1 MRPPVLWTLA
11 FRNLAEHRRRS
22 FAVGGIMAIGLAL
35 VVVGNGFL
43 DAATQGL
50 RGSYRDRYTGDLFIA
65 APTKSSITVFGAESG
80 PNAEKVLP
88 IADFPAVERV
98 LGTSPLVERW
108 SAQVVAQVLLLV
120 GEEPRGMAQV
130 LGIDPVRYRAS
141 FPRTIDFEE
150 GGFWKA
156 GERGLVLNAGSLAS
170 LCKRSGVDLHVGDAL
185 NVSLAEAG
193 GRILE
198 LPLTGIAAD
207 SLSQGPLSQVAW
219 CDIDSLRLLKGYT
232 LEAASPL
239 LPEKEAAS
247 VLDEESLFSGSPPT
261 LAASSGIDLATIASS
276 GIGRPKAAV
285 PDPAAWEIV
294 TIALKGGVSPGTAR
308 AGLAKA
314 LAAAG
319 ASTQVQDWIAGA
331 GRGATPVLAVKSA
344 FSIVILVVALV
355 AVFIVMNA
363 LLISVSERSYEIG
376 TMRALGGRRSVIRNL
391 ILLEVLFLGLIAGA
405 AALVL
410 AWIILGIANIGGIPL
425 NSLFLR
431 MLFSGDRVR
440 PVFSVLGSL
449 AAWGGM
455 IAVALVAGWYPARTA
470 LRMSPLKAIQ
480 SDS

>member
-1 MRPPVLWTLA
+1 
-11 FRNLAEHRRRS
+11 
-22 FAVGGIMAIGLAL
+22 MALGLVL

-43 DAATQGL
+43 DAASQGL

-65 APTKSSITVFGAESG
+65 APTKSSITVFGDESG

-88 IADFPAVERV
+88 IADFPAVEKV
-98 LGTSPLVERW
+98 LGSSPLVERW

-120 GEEPRGMAQV
+120 GEEARGVAQV
-130 LGIDPVRYRAS
+130 LGIDPVRYRES
-141 FPRTIDFEE
+141 FPRTILFVE

-156 GERGLVLNAGSLAS
+156 GQRGLILNASSLAA
-170 LCKRSGVDLHVGDAL
+170 LCKRSGVDLHVGDTL

-193 GRILE
+193 GKILE

-207 SLSQGPLSQVAW
+207 SFSQGPLTHVLW

-232 LEAASPL
+232 LEAATTA
-239 LPEKEAAS
+239 LPETATAPE
-247 VLDEESLFSGSPPT
+247 LDEESLFSGSP
-261 LAASSGIDLATIASS
+261 AADAVSSGIDLAAITSQ

-285 PDPAAWEIV
+285 ADPTAWEIV
-294 TIALKGGVSPGTAR
+294 TVALKEGVSPGTAR
-308 AGLAKA
+308 RGLTKA

-319 ASTQVQDWIAGA
+319 VSAQVQDWIAGA

-344 FSIVILVVALV
+344 FSLVILVVALV

-376 TMRALGGRRSVIRNL
+376 TMRALGGRRCVIRNL
-391 ILLEVLFLGLIAGA
+391 ILLEVLFLGLMAGA
-405 AALVL
+405 AGLVIS
-410 AWIILGIANIGGIPL
+410 WIILGAANIGGIPL
-425 NSLFLR
+425 NSLFLK
-431 MLFSGDRVR
+431 MLFSGDHVR

-455 IAVALVAGWYPARTA
+455 IAVALVASWYPARTA
-470 LRMSPLKAIQ
+470 LRLSPLKAIQ